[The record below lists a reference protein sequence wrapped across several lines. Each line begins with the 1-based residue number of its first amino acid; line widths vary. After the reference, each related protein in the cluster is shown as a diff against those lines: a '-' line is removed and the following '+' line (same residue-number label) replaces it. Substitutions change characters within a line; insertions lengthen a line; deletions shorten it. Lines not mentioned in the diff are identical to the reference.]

1 MHILNNYVLLNI
13 LLLFVIKSNH
23 HFQTERYLF
32 FIFNPRT
39 SRHWIINYSF
49 QSRQGRQTWAGETGG
64 LEINI
69 SIIFTLYIYFH
80 QTARQRNLLFYSGWL
95 SCHDPCAISSKLQ
108 HQRAATLDP
117 VWPPI
122 EIRIMACWRV
132 EGAAPSPAQPSPG
145 HQKLICCREIPALSP
160 LSSQE

>member
-1 MHILNNYVLLNI
+1 MKLGPRRNYHKGRAAIRPAPSRDLLRDCTTGCGTDGSICGTN
-13 LLLFVIKSNH
+13 

-49 QSRQGRQTWAGETGG
+49 QSRLGRRTGAGETGG
-64 LEINI
+64 LDINI
-69 SIIFTLYIYFH
+69 PIIFTLYISTRLHRTYCFI
-80 QTARQRNLLFYSGWL
+80 QVG
-95 SCHDPCAISSKLQ
+95 CHVTIHVPSSSSKLQ
-108 HQRAATLDP
+108 HQRAATRDP

-132 EGAAPSPAQPSPG
+132 EGAAPSPAQAIRS
-145 HQKLICCREIPALSP
+145 
-160 LSSQE
+160 

>member
-49 QSRQGRQTWAGETGG
+49 QSRHGRQTGAGETGG

-69 SIIFTLYIYFH
+69 SIIFTLYISIRLHRTYCFI
-80 QTARQRNLLFYSGWL
+80 QV
-95 SCHDPCAISSKLQ
+95 SCHVTIHVLSISSKLQ
-108 HQRAATLDP
+108 HQATATLDP
-117 VWPPI
+117 VWPQI

-132 EGAAPSPAQPSPG
+132 ESAAPSPAQPSPG